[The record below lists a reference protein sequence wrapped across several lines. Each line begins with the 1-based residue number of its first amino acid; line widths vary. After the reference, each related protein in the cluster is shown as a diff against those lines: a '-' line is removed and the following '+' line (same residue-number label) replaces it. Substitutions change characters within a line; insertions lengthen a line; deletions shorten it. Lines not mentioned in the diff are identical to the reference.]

1 MLPATTTKHK
11 KLLVCP
17 FADSVFHLHQSDD
30 GVSNGTALWLGAQ
43 CLSAYLAYSAVVKP
57 GMRAIELGSGIGLTS
72 LALAHLGCHTIA
84 TDLPW
89 VIAKCLAK
97 NIENNRARL
106 PSTAGELSVRE
117 LDWTIPPDQWVFD
130 HDTIIASPAC
140 SPPEPQQYP
149 HKFDIIV
156 SADTVYSREL
166 VTPFLRTL
174 HALCTSS
181 APRIPMAFIC
191 IERRDNA
198 VIDQML
204 QDAQSIWCFA
214 VTRVP
219 PRKLSKAL
227 EKSGCKWAK
236 DDWDGVELWKLTYRG

>member
-1 MLPATTTKHK
+1 
-11 KLLVCP
+11 
-17 FADSVFHLHQSDD
+17 
-30 GVSNGTALWLGAQ
+30 
-43 CLSAYLAYSAVVKP
+43 
-57 GMRAIELGSGIGLTS
+57 MRAIELGSGIGLSS

-89 VIAKCLAK
+89 VISTCLAK
-97 NIENNRARL
+97 NIENNRAIL
-106 PSTAGELSVRE
+106 PPGAGELSVRE
-117 LDWTIPPDQWVFD
+117 LDWTVPSEQWLWD

-140 SPPEPQQYP
+140 SPPEPQQSP

-156 SADTVYSREL
+156 SADTVYSLEL

-181 APRIPMAFIC
+181 ASRIPMVFIC
-191 IERRDNA
+191 IERRDPA
-198 VIDQML
+198 VINQML
-204 QDAQSIWCFA
+204 QDAQSIWHFV

-227 EKSGCKWAK
+227 EKSGFKWDK